1 LRFFLLNIVRKGQN
15 VLVRVNFVG
24 FLVGKYVVLSQRTD
38 DGRELAGDFV
48 EALMVW
54 EDPQR
59 E

>member
-1 LRFFLLNIVRKGQN
+1 MRKGQN